1 MNQTDYI
8 YAVYYTNLK
17 KNPKEGKTIINYWK
31 SERAPNAIEI
41 EHCDG
46 TTVFFQLSKDG
57 KRILNLFQIQENL
70 PIGWLIDKEGRPGDI
85 CS

>member
-17 KNPKEGKTIINYWK
+17 KNPRESKPIINYWK
-31 SERAPNAIEI
+31 SKRAPNAIEI

-46 TTVFFQLSKDG
+46 TIIFFQLSKDG
-57 KRILNLFQIQENL
+57 KRILNLFQLKEKL
-70 PIGWLIDKEGRPGDI
+70 PIEWFMHKEKE
-85 CS
+85 